1 MPILAKA
8 PDTVFDWQSESLTQA
23 YPSLPFHSL
32 SFLSVAFLKTKAV
45 RIKWSISQ
53 ISVKTL
59 NFSIIPLLSKHGIL
73 CMFVD
78 MYQKGIHHFE
88 QAYCY
93 YMNFMLVWP

>member
-32 SFLSVAFLKTKAV
+32 SFLSVAFLKTKAD

-59 NFSIIPLLSKHGIL
+59 NLSSCIL
-73 CMFVD
+73 CF
-78 MYQKGIHHFE
+78 GE
-88 QAYCY
+88 QIPYFNSGCTD
-93 YMNFMLVWP
+93 